1 MSATITIQQLPI
13 VPLPLQ
19 PTDSILLAR
28 GSSQAYQAT
37 MLSVWTI
44 AVSAFP
50 ALPTTPVATD
60 VMLIWRDGNQYVT
73 PFSTVGFPSGTQMWF
88 YSASAP
94 AGWQIVTMSGDTM
107 IGCVNNT
114 NSGSNVGV
122 FNVGGT
128 VLKNQSAGVGSWQ
141 MQPVQLA
148 PHQHGIP
155 TVSGSGNQYDGY
167 KLTTGGSQNYTPQ
180 TQRFPP
186 TGSTDQWGTWRPIT
200 AIGVIAV
207 KL

>member
-1 MSATITIQQLPI
+1 
-13 VPLPLQ
+13 
-19 PTDSILLAR
+19 
-28 GSSQAYQAT
+28 

-114 NSGSNVGV
+114 NSGNDVGS
-122 FNVGGT
+122 FNTGGT
-128 VLKNQSAGVGSWQ
+128 VLKDAPNNIGNWKMDVNQLTYHFHYLKIVEG
-141 MQPVQLA
+141 
-148 PHQHGIP
+148 
-155 TVSGSGNQYDGY
+155 SGSRFSGI
-167 KLTTGGSQNYTPQ
+167 KLSSGGEQRDIATTRPTPG
-180 TQRFPP
+180 TA
-186 TGSTDQWGTWRPIT
+186 WGTWRPIT